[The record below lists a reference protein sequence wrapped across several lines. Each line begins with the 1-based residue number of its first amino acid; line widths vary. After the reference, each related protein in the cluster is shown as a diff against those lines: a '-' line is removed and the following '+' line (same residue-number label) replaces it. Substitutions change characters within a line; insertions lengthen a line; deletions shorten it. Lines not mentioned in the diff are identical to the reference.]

1 MKRNQPC
8 FGMYAI
14 CLSVLAAALLLSGI
28 APHDRLT
35 WWMEIAP
42 ILIVVPVLI
51 QSRRSF
57 PLTGLLYGLIAVHG
71 IILAVGGHWTYAEVP
86 AGRWLQEWLHTSRN
100 DYDKLGHLAQGFV
113 PVIALREIL
122 LRCGWP
128 VRGGL
133 GAAMLVL
140 AILGI
145 SAVYE
150 LIEWQ
155 AAVGLGQGAD
165 AFLGS
170 QGDPWDTQKDMACAG
185 IGAVLALL
193 SLARI
198 HDRQLAMPQGERA
211 TGA

>member
-1 MKRNQPC
+1 
-8 FGMYAI
+8 MYLPSLI
-14 CLSVLAAALLLSGI
+14 LLMLACVLSGI

-71 IILAVGGHWTYAEVP
+71 VILAVGGHWTYAEVP
-86 AGRWLQEWLHTSRN
+86 AGRWIQEWLQTSRN
-100 DYDKLGHLAQGFV
+100 DYDKFGHFAQGFV

-133 GAAMLVL
+133 GVAVLVL

-145 SAVYE
+145 SATYE

-170 QGDPWDTQKDMACAG
+170 QGDVWDTQKDMACAG

-193 SLARI
+193 GLARL
-198 HDRQLAMPQGERA
+198 HDRQLATQTLASRTHA
-211 TGA
+211 NAWK

>member
-1 MKRNQPC
+1 MFFSC
-8 FGMYAI
+8 FI
-14 CLSVLAAALLLSGI
+14 FLILSCVFSGI

-42 ILIVVPVLI
+42 ILIVAPLLI
-51 QSRRSF
+51 WSRRRF
-57 PLTGLLYGLIAVHG
+57 PLTSLLYGLIAVHG
-71 IILAVGGHWTYAEVP
+71 VILAVGSHWTYAEVP
-86 AGRWLQEWLHTSRN
+86 AGRWIQEWLQTSRN

-122 LRCGWP
+122 LRRGWP
-128 VRGGL
+128 VAGGL
-133 GAAMLVL
+133 GVAVLVL

-145 SAVYE
+145 SATYE
-150 LIEWQ
+150 LVEWQ

-170 QGDPWDTQKDMACAG
+170 QGDVWDTQKDMACALV
-185 IGAVLALL
+185 GAVLALV

-198 HDRQLAMPQGERA
+198 HDRQLAQVRA
-211 TGA
+211 TVF

>member
-1 MKRNQPC
+1 
-8 FGMYAI
+8 MYAI
-14 CLSVLAAALLLSGI
+14 CLSVLAVALVLSGI
-28 APHDRLT
+28 APHDRQT

-42 ILIVVPVLI
+42 ILIMVPVLV
-51 QSRRSF
+51 QTHRSF

-86 AGRWLQEWLHTSRN
+86 AGRWIQEWLQTSRN

-122 LRCGWP
+122 LRRGWP
-128 VRGGL
+128 VAGGL
-133 GAAMLVL
+133 GAAVLVL

-145 SAVYE
+145 SATYE
-150 LIEWQ
+150 LVEWQ

-170 QGDPWDTQKDMACAG
+170 QGDVWDTQKDMACAVM
-185 IGAVLALL
+185 GAVIALL
-193 SLARI
+193 SLSRI
-198 HDRQLAMPQGERA
+198 HDRQLTQVCANVV
-211 TGA
+211 

>member
-1 MKRNQPC
+1 
-8 FGMYAI
+8 MYAI
-14 CLSVLAAALLLSGI
+14 CLSVLAVALVFSGI

-42 ILIVVPVLI
+42 ILIVAPLLI
-51 QSRRSF
+51 WSRRRF
-57 PLTGLLYGLIAVHG
+57 PLTSLLYGLIAVHG
-71 IILAVGGHWTYAEVP
+71 VILAVGSHWTYAEVP
-86 AGRWLQEWLHTSRN
+86 AGRWIQEWLQTSRN

-122 LRCGWP
+122 LRRGWP
-128 VRGGL
+128 VAGGL
-133 GAAMLVL
+133 GVAVLVL

-145 SAVYE
+145 SATYE
-150 LIEWQ
+150 LVEWQ

-170 QGDPWDTQKDMACAG
+170 QGDVWDTQKDMACALV
-185 IGAVLALL
+185 GAVLALV

-198 HDRQLAMPQGERA
+198 HDRQLAQVRA
-211 TGA
+211 TVF

>member
-1 MKRNQPC
+1 
-8 FGMYAI
+8 MYLPSLI
-14 CLSVLAAALLLSGI
+14 LLMLACVLSGI

-51 QSRRSF
+51 QTRRSF

-71 IILAVGGHWTYAEVP
+71 VILAVGGHWTYAEVP
-86 AGRWLQEWLHTSRN
+86 AGRWIQEWLQTSRN
-100 DYDKLGHLAQGFV
+100 DYDKLGHFAQGFV

-133 GAAMLVL
+133 GVAVLVL

-145 SAVYE
+145 SATYE
-150 LIEWQ
+150 VIEWQ

-170 QGDPWDTQKDMACAG
+170 QGDVWDTQKDMACAG

-193 SLARI
+193 GLARL
-198 HDRQLAMPQGERA
+198 HNRQLATQTVA
-211 TGA
+211 

>member
-1 MKRNQPC
+1 
-8 FGMYAI
+8 MYL
-14 CLSVLAAALLLSGI
+14 LSLILLVLACVLSGI

-51 QSRRSF
+51 QSRRRF

-71 IILAVGGHWTYAEVP
+71 VILAVGGHWTYAEVP
-86 AGRWLQEWLHTSRN
+86 AGRWIQEWLQTSRN
-100 DYDKLGHLAQGFV
+100 DYDKLGHFAQGFV

-133 GAAMLVL
+133 GAAVLVL
-140 AILGI
+140 SILGI
-145 SAVYE
+145 SALYE
-150 LIEWQ
+150 LIEWR

-170 QGDPWDTQKDMACAG
+170 QGDPWDTQKDMACAA
-185 IGAVLALL
+185 IGAVVALL
-193 SLARI
+193 CLART
-198 HDRQLAMPQGERA
+198 HDRQLATQAPFSRMHA
-211 TGA
+211 HALK